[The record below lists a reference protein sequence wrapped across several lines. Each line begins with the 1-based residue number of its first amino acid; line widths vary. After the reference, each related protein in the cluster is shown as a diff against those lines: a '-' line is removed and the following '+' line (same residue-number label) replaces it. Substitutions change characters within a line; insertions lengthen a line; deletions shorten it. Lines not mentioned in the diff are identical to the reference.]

1 MSHREKKNT
10 SLWKEIEDNRKYPF
24 QQCQD
29 ENINKDF
36 RILHHDIVN
45 MVIQFC
51 LKHNIIIDEFGL
63 TADEVGGSIKSGSW
77 QACTDSCFTFDKF
90 SQEHKKEEPF
100 LISL

>member
-1 MSHREKKNT
+1 MRHTEQISV
-10 SLWKEIEDNRKYPF
+10 DNRKYPF

-51 LKHNIIIDEFGL
+51 LKHNITIDEFGL
-63 TADEVGGSIKSGSW
+63 TADGLGGSIKSGSW

-90 SQEHKKEEPF
+90 SQEYKKEEPF